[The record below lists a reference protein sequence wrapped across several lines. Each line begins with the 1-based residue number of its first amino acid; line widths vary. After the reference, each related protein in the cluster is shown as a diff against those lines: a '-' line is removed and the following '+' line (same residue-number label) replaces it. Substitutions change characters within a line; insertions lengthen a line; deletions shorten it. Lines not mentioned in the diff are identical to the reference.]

1 MKPSLSGVKTGFPF
15 PTEGNGTLRLV
26 AASIPAELMK
36 EGRMRAKEM
45 GATVND
51 LLLTACYRAY
61 TRLPGSVSEGPVS
74 VMSMMD
80 LRKHCKNGESEGLCN
95 MSGFLPTVLE
105 NGVQGDF
112 TVTLREIALQTRKAK
127 EDPLAGMSGMPLAH
141 SAMYTIP
148 LRLLLE
154 VSEKVYGSLSIGL
167 TNLGNISCEPLTLDG
182 LRPTEGLFAGPLKK
196 KPAMQVSTA
205 SFDGTAVLCCVSE
218 CEEEEDAVMPQ
229 KMLELMA
236 EEVKGFAGV

>member
-1 MKPSLSGVKTGFPF
+1 MMKPSLSGVKTGFPF

-26 AASIPAELMK
+26 AASITAELMK
-36 EGRMRAKEM
+36 EGQMRAKEM

-51 LLLTACYRAY
+51 LFLTACYRAY

-80 LRKHCKNGESEGLCN
+80 IRKHCKNGESEGLCN

-218 CEEEEDAVMPQ
+218 CEEDAVMPQ